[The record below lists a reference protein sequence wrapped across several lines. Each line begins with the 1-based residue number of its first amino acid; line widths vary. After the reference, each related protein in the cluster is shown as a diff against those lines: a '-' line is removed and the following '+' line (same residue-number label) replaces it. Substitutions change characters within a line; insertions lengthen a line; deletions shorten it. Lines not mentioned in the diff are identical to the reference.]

1 MTIIKDIILEVWHVY
16 LDVSVF
22 MLFGFLVAALLYVFF
37 KPDRIKKYLGEGRVK
52 PVLRSALFGIPIPL
66 CSCGVIPV
74 VTGLKKQGANDGAA
88 LAFMIATP
96 ESGVD
101 SIAVS
106 WAMLDPVMTVMRPIA
121 GFITAISTGI
131 TANIVSSRDHKKPSI
146 TPDPFF
152 AQSPQPEHNCNCG
165 GETCAN
171 PPGEPDHAPPLLKRL
186 AQGMNFAFGELL
198 TDIAKPF
205 AIGVVIAGI
214 ITFFFPS
221 GISTWS
227 QNNPFFSMLVM
238 LVAGIPMYVCATSST
253 PIAAALILKGLNPG
267 AALVFLLAG
276 PATNAATMGVVKNM
290 FGTRALAIYLG
301 MISICSLAMG
311 ALLDLI
317 YRLLAIQP
325 TVVMGKAAEVLPYG
339 VELTAALI
347 LAALLARSLL
357 KRQDCHCHNHDH
369 DHDHNH
375 DHMHMHSAKAP
386 MGKI

>member
-1 MTIIKDIILEVWHVY
+1 MMTTIKNIILEIWHVY

-22 MLFGFLVAALLYVFF
+22 MLFGFFVAALLYVFF
-37 KPDRIKKYLGEGRVK
+37 KADRIKKYLGKGRVK

-106 WAMLDPVMTVMRPIA
+106 WAMLDPVMTIIRPIA
-121 GFITAISTGI
+121 GLITAISTGI
-131 TANIVSSRDHKKPSI
+131 TANIFSSGGQKKTTA

-152 AQSPQPEHNCNCG
+152 VQSPIPEHTCNCSSG
-165 GETCAN
+165 SCTNAPGETVHE
-171 PPGEPDHAPPLLKRL
+171 PPFSKRL

-198 TDIAKPF
+198 IDIAKPF
-205 AIGVVIAGI
+205 AVGIFIAGL

-221 GISTWS
+221 GISAWS
-227 QNNPFFSMLVM
+227 QNNPLLSMLIM

-276 PATNAATMGVVKNM
+276 PATNAATMGVVKNI
-290 FGTRALAIYLG
+290 FGGRALAIYLG

-311 ALLDLI
+311 GLLDLI

-325 TVVMGKAAEVLPYG
+325 SVVMGKASEVLPYG
-339 VELTAALI
+339 VELTAAII
-347 LAALLARSLL
+347 LTALLARSLF
-357 KRQDCHCHNHDH
+357 KRQDCHCHDH
-369 DHDHNH
+369 DHHEKTSTKH
-375 DHMHMHSAKAP
+375 
-386 MGKI
+386 

>member
-1 MTIIKDIILEVWHVY
+1 MTTIKNIIFEIWHVY

-37 KPDRIKKYLGEGRVK
+37 KTDRIKKYLGQGRVK
-52 PVLRSALFGIPIPL
+52 PVLRAALFGIPIPL

-74 VTGLKKQGANDGAA
+74 VSGLKKQGANDGAA
-88 LAFMIATP
+88 LSFMIATP

-106 WAMLDPVMTVMRPIA
+106 WAMLDPVMTIMRPVA

-131 TANIVSSRDHKKPSI
+131 TANIFGHRNQKKPTA

-152 AQSPQPEHNCNCG
+152 TQAHQHENSCNCDG
-165 GETCAN
+165 HSCTSSHSPTVQEQ
-171 PPGEPDHAPPLLKRL
+171 PLSKRL
-186 AQGMNFAFGELL
+186 AQGLDFAFGELL

-227 QNNPFFSMLVM
+227 QNNPLLAMLVM

-276 PATNAATMGVVKNM
+276 PATNAATMGVVRSM

-301 MISICSLAMG
+301 MISICALAMG
-311 ALLDLI
+311 YLLDLI
-317 YRLLAIQP
+317 YELLAIQP
-325 TVVMGKAAEVLPYG
+325 SVVMGKASEVIPYSI
-339 VELTAALI
+339 ELAAALI
-347 LAALLARSLL
+347 LAALLAKNLF
-357 KRQDCHCHNHDH
+357 KRQDCHCHNH
-369 DHDHNH
+369 NH
-375 DHMHMHSAKAP
+375 DHVNSGKAP
-386 MGKI
+386 VEEI

>member
-1 MTIIKDIILEVWHVY
+1 MTTIKNIIFEIWHVY

-37 KPDRIKKYLGEGRVK
+37 KTDRIKKYLGQGRVK
-52 PVLRSALFGIPIPL
+52 PVLRAALFGIPIPL

-74 VTGLKKQGANDGAA
+74 VSGLKKQGANDGAA

-106 WAMLDPVMTVMRPIA
+106 WAMLDPVMTVMRPVA

-131 TANIVSSRDHKKPSI
+131 TANIFSRREHNKRPPA
-146 TPDPFF
+146 PDPFF
-152 AQSPQPEHNCNCG
+152 AQAHQHEHSCNCDG
-165 GETCAN
+165 HSCASS
-171 PPGEPDHAPPLLKRL
+171 HSRTAQVPPLSKRL
-186 AQGMNFAFGELL
+186 AQGLDFAFGELL

-205 AIGVVIAGI
+205 AIGVIIAGI

-221 GISTWS
+221 GVSTWS
-227 QNNPFFSMLVM
+227 QNNPLLSMLVM

-276 PATNAATMGVVKNM
+276 PATNAATMGVVKSM

-317 YRLLAIQP
+317 YKLLAIQP
-325 TVVMGKAAEVLPYG
+325 AVVMGKAAEVIPYS
-339 VELTAALI
+339 VELAAALI
-347 LAALLARSLL
+347 LAALLAKNLF
-357 KRQDCHCHNHDH
+357 KREDCHCHDH
-369 DHDHNH
+369 DHDHR
-375 DHMHMHSAKAP
+375 HSGKAP
-386 MGKI
+386 MEEI

>member
-1 MTIIKDIILEVWHVY
+1 MMTTIKDIIFEIWHVY

-22 MLFGFLVAALLYVFF
+22 MLFGFLMAALLYVFF
-37 KPDRIKKYLGEGRVK
+37 KADRIKKYLGKGRVK
-52 PVLRSALFGIPIPL
+52 PVLLSALFGIPIPL

-74 VTGLKKQGANDGAA
+74 VTGLKRQGANDGAA

-121 GFITAISTGI
+121 GLITAISTGI
-131 TANIVSSRDHKKPSI
+131 AENIFSSRNQEKTSV

-152 AQSPQPEHNCNCG
+152 AQPPQPGQPCSCSDG
-165 GETCAN
+165 ACAGA
-171 PPGEPDHAPPLLKRL
+171 PGKTDHEAPLSTRL
-186 AQGMNFAFGELL
+186 AQGLNFAFGDLL
-198 TDIAKPF
+198 ADIAKPF
-205 AIGVVIAGI
+205 TIGVLIAGF

-221 GISTWS
+221 GISAWS
-227 QNNPFFSMLVM
+227 QNNSFLAMLVM
-238 LVAGIPMYVCATSST
+238 LVAGIPMYVCATAST

-276 PATNAATMGVVKNM
+276 PATNAASMGVVKRI

-301 MISICSLAMG
+301 MISICALAMG

-325 TVVMGKAAEVLPYG
+325 SVVMGKAAEVLPYG

-347 LAALLARSLL
+347 LAALLARSLF
-357 KRQDCHCHNHDH
+357 KRQECHCGDH
-369 DHDHNH
+369 DHTHKE
-375 DHMHMHSAKAP
+375 KAS
-386 MGKI
+386 MEQI

>member
-1 MTIIKDIILEVWHVY
+1 MQDKTMMTIIKKIILEIWHVY

-22 MLFGFLVAALLYVFF
+22 MLFGFLMAALLYVFF
-37 KPDRIKKYLGEGRVK
+37 KTDRIKTYLGKGRVK
-52 PVLRSALFGIPIPL
+52 PVLLAAIFGIPIPL

-131 TANIVSSRDHKKPSI
+131 TANIFSSRDQKEPSI
-146 TPDPFF
+146 TPEPFF
-152 AQSPQPEHNCNCG
+152 VQAPQPEFPCSCSSESCTN
-165 GETCAN
+165 A
-171 PPGEPDHAPPLLKRL
+171 PGKTVHEAPLSTRL
-186 AQGMNFAFGELL
+186 AQGLNFAFGELL

-205 AIGVVIAGI
+205 AIGVIIAGF

-227 QNNPFFSMLVM
+227 QNNPLLSMLVM

-253 PIAAALILKGLNPG
+253 PIAAALIIKGLNPG

-276 PATNAATMGVVKNM
+276 PATNAATMGVVKKI
-290 FGTRALAIYLG
+290 FGGRTLAIYLG
-301 MISICSLAMG
+301 MISFCSLAMG
-311 ALLDLI
+311 SLLDLT
-317 YRLLAIQP
+317 YKLMAIQP
-325 TVVMGKAAEVLPYG
+325 AVVMGKASDVLPYG

-347 LAALLARSLL
+347 LAALLARSLF
-357 KRQDCHCHNHDH
+357 KRRDCHCHDH
-369 DHDHNH
+369 DHDH
-375 DHMHMHSAKAP
+375 MHNGKAP
-386 MGKI
+386 MGKIL

>member
-1 MTIIKDIILEVWHVY
+1 MMTTIKNIFLEIWHVY

-22 MLFGFLVAALLYVFF
+22 MLFGFLMAALLYVFF
-37 KPDRIKKYLGEGRVK
+37 KTDRIKKYLGKGRVK
-52 PVLRSALFGIPIPL
+52 PVLLAALFGIPIPL

-131 TANIVSSRDHKKPSI
+131 TANIFSSRDQKKPSI
-146 TPDPFF
+146 TPEPFF
-152 AQSPQPEHNCNCG
+152 VQAPCSCG
-165 GETCAN
+165 SETCAN
-171 PPGEPDHAPPLLKRL
+171 DPGKTVHEAPLSTRL
-186 AQGMNFAFGELL
+186 AQGLNFAFGELL

-205 AIGVVIAGI
+205 AIGVVIAGF

-227 QNNPFFSMLVM
+227 QNNPLLSMLVM

-253 PIAAALILKGLNPG
+253 PIAAALIIKGLNPG

-276 PATNAATMGVVKNM
+276 PATNAASMGVVKKI
-290 FGTRALAIYLG
+290 FGGQALAIYLG
-301 MISICSLAMG
+301 MISVCSLAMG
-311 ALLDLI
+311 SLLDLT
-317 YRLLAIQP
+317 YKLLAIQP
-325 TVVMGKAAEVLPYG
+325 SIVMGKASEVLPYS

-357 KRQDCHCHNHDH
+357 KRQDCHCHDH
-369 DHDHNH
+369 DHDH
-375 DHMHMHSAKAP
+375 MHNGKTP
-386 MGKI
+386 MKKI

>member
-1 MTIIKDIILEVWHVY
+1 MMETIKNIIFEIWHVY

-22 MLFGFLVAALLYVFF
+22 MLFGFVVAALLHVFF
-37 KPDRIKKYLGEGRVK
+37 TPNLIKKYLGKGRVK
-52 PVLRSALFGIPIPL
+52 SVIRSALFGIPIPL

-106 WAMLDPVMTVMRPIA
+106 WAMLDPVMTIIRPIA
-121 GFITAISTGI
+121 GLITAISTGI
-131 TANIVSSRDHKKPSI
+131 AANIFSSRDRKKQSA
-146 TPDPFF
+146 TPAPFF
-152 AQSPQPEHNCNCG
+152 VQPPDLEHACNCG
-165 GETCAN
+165 SGTCTDVSAETVH
-171 PPGEPDHAPPLLKRL
+171 EPPLLKRL
-186 AQGMNFAFGELL
+186 VQGMNFAFDELI

-205 AIGVVIAGI
+205 AVGIVIAGF

-227 QNNPFFSMLVM
+227 QNNPFLSMIIM

-253 PIAAALILKGLNPG
+253 PIAAALIIKGLNPG

-276 PATNAATMGVVKNM
+276 PATNAAGIGVVKNI
-290 FGTRALAIYLG
+290 FGGRVLAIYLG
-301 MISICSLAMG
+301 MISICALAMG

-317 YRLLAIQP
+317 YKFMAIQP
-325 TVVMGKAAEVLPYG
+325 SVVMGKASEVLPYG
-339 VELTAALI
+339 IELTAAFI
-347 LAALLARSLL
+347 LAALLTRSLL
-357 KRQDCHCHNHDH
+357 KRQGCHCHEHDH
-369 DHDHNH
+369 IKTDI
-375 DHMHMHSAKAP
+375 P
-386 MGKI
+386 GPKIHTNQ

>member
-1 MTIIKDIILEVWHVY
+1 MMTTIKEIIFEIWHVY

-37 KPDRIKKYLGEGRVK
+37 KADRIKTYLGKGRVR
-52 PVLRSALFGIPIPL
+52 PVLLAALVGIPIPL

-74 VTGLKKQGANDGAA
+74 VSGLKKQGANDGAA

-121 GFITAISTGI
+121 GLITAISTGI
-131 TANIVSSRDHKKPSI
+131 AENVFSSRGQEKRPATPS
-146 TPDPFF
+146 PLL
-152 AQSPQPEHNCNCG
+152 AQVPQPDHTCG
-165 GETCAN
+165 CGTGMCT
-171 PPGEPDHAPPLLKRL
+171 GEPDKTGHGAPLSTRL
-186 AQGMNFAFGELL
+186 AQGLNFAFGELL

-205 AIGVVIAGI
+205 TIGVIIAGF

-227 QNNPFFSMLVM
+227 HNNPFLSMLVM
-238 LVAGIPMYVCATSST
+238 LVAGIPMYVCATAST

-276 PATNAATMGVVKNM
+276 PATNAASMGVVKNI

-301 MISICSLAMG
+301 MISVCALAMG
-311 ALLDLI
+311 AVLDLI

-325 TVVMGKAAEVLPYG
+325 SVVMGKASEVLPHS
-339 VELTAALI
+339 VELAAALI
-347 LAALLARSLL
+347 LAALLVRSLF
-357 KRQDCHCHNHDH
+357 KRQGCHCGDH
-369 DHDHNH
+369 DHTH
-375 DHMHMHSAKAP
+375 DGKAP
-386 MGKI
+386 VEQI

>member
-1 MTIIKDIILEVWHVY
+1 MTTIKNIIFEIWHVY

-37 KPDRIKKYLGEGRVK
+37 KADRIKKYLGQGRVT
-52 PVLRSALFGIPIPL
+52 PVLRAALFGIPIPL

-74 VTGLKKQGANDGAA
+74 VSGLKKQGANDGAA

-106 WAMLDPVMTVMRPIA
+106 WAMLDPVMTVMRPVA

-131 TANIVSSRDHKKPSI
+131 TANIFGRRDHNKHPHA
-146 TPDPFF
+146 PDPVF
-152 AQSPQPEHNCNCG
+152 AQAHQHEHSCSCDG
-165 GETCAN
+165 HSCASSN
-171 PPGEPDHAPPLLKRL
+171 SQTVQDPSLLKRL
-186 AQGMNFAFGELL
+186 VHGLNFAFGELL

-227 QNNPFFSMLVM
+227 QNNPLLSMLVM

-276 PATNAATMGVVKNM
+276 PATNAATMGVVKSM

-301 MISICSLAMG
+301 MISICALAMG

-317 YRLLAIQP
+317 YELMAIQP
-325 TVVMGKAAEVLPYG
+325 AVVMGKASEVIPYG
-339 VELTAALI
+339 VELAAALI
-347 LAALLARSLL
+347 LAALLAKNLF
-357 KRQDCHCHNHDH
+357 KREDCHCHDH
-369 DHDHNH
+369 DHDHR
-375 DHMHMHSAKAP
+375 HSGKAP
-386 MGKI
+386 MEEI

>member
-1 MTIIKDIILEVWHVY
+1 MTTIKNIVFEIWHVY

-37 KPDRIKKYLGEGRVK
+37 KADRIKRYLGQGRVK
-52 PVLRSALFGIPIPL
+52 PVLRAALFGIPIPL

-74 VTGLKKQGANDGAA
+74 VSGLKKQGANDGAA

-106 WAMLDPVMTVMRPIA
+106 WAMLDPVMTIMRPIA
-121 GFITAISTGI
+121 GFITAIATGI
-131 TANIVSSRDHKKPSI
+131 TENIFGHRSPKKPAV

-152 AQSPQPEHNCNCG
+152 AQAHQHEHSCNCQG
-165 GETCAN
+165 HSCAN
-171 PPGEPDHAPPLLKRL
+171 SHSPTAQEPSLSKRL
-186 AQGMNFAFGELL
+186 AQGLDFAFGELL

-227 QNNPFFSMLVM
+227 QNNPLLSMLVM

-276 PATNAATMGVVKNM
+276 PATNAATMGVVKSM
-290 FGTRALAIYLG
+290 FGSRALAIYLG

-317 YRLLAIQP
+317 YKLLAIQP
-325 TVVMGKAAEVLPYG
+325 SVVMGRAAEVIPYNI
-339 VELTAALI
+339 ELAAALI
-347 LAALLARSLL
+347 LAALLAKNLF
-357 KRQDCHCHNHDH
+357 KRQDCHCHDH
-369 DHDHNH
+369 DHVHNG
-375 DHMHMHSAKAP
+375 KAP
-386 MGKI
+386 MEEI

>member
-1 MTIIKDIILEVWHVY
+1 MTTLKNILLEVWHVY

-37 KPDRIKKYLGEGRVK
+37 KTDRIKKYLGKGRVK
-52 PVLRSALFGIPIPL
+52 PVLRAALFGIPIPL

-121 GFITAISTGI
+121 GLITAISTGI
-131 TANIVSSRDHKKPSI
+131 AENIFHGRDQKKPAAA
-146 TPDPFF
+146 PEPFF
-152 AQSPQPEHNCNCG
+152 VQP
-165 GETCAN
+165 
-171 PPGEPDHAPPLLKRL
+171 PDHAHTCHCSDGKCAVTPNQAGGEPPLLKRL
-186 AQGMNFAFGELL
+186 AHGMEFAFGELL

-205 AIGVVIAGI
+205 AIGVFIAGL

-227 QNNPFFSMLVM
+227 QNNPLLSMLVM

-276 PATNAATMGVVKNM
+276 PATNAATIGVVKNI
-290 FGTRALAIYLG
+290 FSTRALAIYLG
-301 MISICSLAMG
+301 MISICALAMG

-317 YRLLAIQP
+317 YRVLAIQP
-325 TVVMGKAAEVLPYG
+325 SVVMGTASEMVPYS
-339 VELTAALI
+339 VELASALI

-357 KRQDCHCHNHDH
+357 KRQACHCHDH
-369 DHDHNH
+369 V
-375 DHMHMHSAKAP
+375 HSAKAP
-386 MGKI
+386 MEVK

>member
-1 MTIIKDIILEVWHVY
+1 MMTTIKDIIFEIWHVY

-22 MLFGFLVAALLYVFF
+22 MLFGFLMAGLLYVFF
-37 KPDRIKKYLGEGRVK
+37 KADRIKKYLGKGRVK
-52 PVLRSALFGIPIPL
+52 PVLLSALVGIPIPL

-121 GFITAISTGI
+121 GLITAISTGI
-131 TANIVSSRDHKKPSI
+131 AENIFSSRDQEKVSV

-152 AQSPQPEHNCNCG
+152 AQTPEPAQTCG
-165 GETCAN
+165 CSAGVCAGT
-171 PPGEPDHAPPLLKRL
+171 PGKTDHEAPLSTRL
-186 AQGMNFAFGELL
+186 AQGLNFAFGDLL

-205 AIGVVIAGI
+205 TIGVCIAGF

-227 QNNPFFSMLVM
+227 QDNSFLAMLVM

-276 PATNAATMGVVKNM
+276 PATNAASMGVVKKI

-301 MISICSLAMG
+301 MISICALAMG
-311 ALLDLI
+311 SLLDLI

-325 TVVMGKAAEVLPYG
+325 SVVMGKAAEVVPYG
-339 VELTAALI
+339 VELAAALI
-347 LAALLARSLL
+347 LAALLVRSLY
-357 KRQDCHCHNHDH
+357 KRKDCHCSDH
-369 DHDHNH
+369 DHTHNG
-375 DHMHMHSAKAP
+375 KAS
-386 MGKI
+386 MEQI

>member
-1 MTIIKDIILEVWHVY
+1 MTTIKNIIFEIWHVY

-37 KPDRIKKYLGEGRVK
+37 KADRIKKYLGQGRVK
-52 PVLRSALFGIPIPL
+52 PVLRAALFGIPIPL

-74 VTGLKKQGANDGAA
+74 VSGLKKQGANDGAA

-106 WAMLDPVMTVMRPIA
+106 WAMLDPVMTIMRPVA

-131 TANIVSSRDHKKPSI
+131 TANIFGRRNPKKPTV

-152 AQSPQPEHNCNCG
+152 AQAHQHEHSCNCEG
-165 GETCAN
+165 HSCASSHS
-171 PPGEPDHAPPLLKRL
+171 PTAHEPSLLKRL
-186 AQGMNFAFGELL
+186 AQGLDFAFGELL

-221 GISTWS
+221 GISAWS
-227 QNNPFFSMLVM
+227 QNNPLLSMLVM

-276 PATNAATMGVVKNM
+276 PATNAATMGVVKSM

-317 YRLLAIQP
+317 YKLLAIQP
-325 TVVMGKAAEVLPYG
+325 SVVMGKAAEVIPYNI
-339 VELTAALI
+339 ELAAALI
-347 LAALLARSLL
+347 LAALLVKNLF
-357 KRQDCHCHNHDH
+357 KRQDCHCHDH
-369 DHDHNH
+369 DHVHNGK
-375 DHMHMHSAKAP
+375 SP
-386 MGKI
+386 MEEI

>member
-1 MTIIKDIILEVWHVY
+1 MTTIKNIIFEIWHVY

-37 KPDRIKKYLGEGRVK
+37 KTDRIKKYLGQGRVK
-52 PVLRSALFGIPIPL
+52 PVLRAALFGIPIPL

-74 VTGLKKQGANDGAA
+74 VSGLKKQGANDGAA

-106 WAMLDPVMTVMRPIA
+106 WAMLDPVMTVIRPIA
-121 GFITAISTGI
+121 GFITAIATGI
-131 TANIVSSRDHKKPSI
+131 TENIFGRRDDKKPTV
-146 TPDPFF
+146 TPDPLSTQ
-152 AQSPQPEHNCNCG
+152 AHQPEHTCNCNGHSC
-165 GETCAN
+165 TSSHSQA
-171 PPGEPDHAPPLLKRL
+171 DRQPPLSKRL
-186 AQGMNFAFGELL
+186 AQGLDFAFGELL

-227 QNNPFFSMLVM
+227 QNNPLLSMLIM

-276 PATNAATMGVVKNM
+276 PATNAATMGVVKNI

-301 MISICSLAMG
+301 MISICALAMG
-311 ALLDLI
+311 ALLDLT
-317 YRLLAIQP
+317 YELLAIQP
-325 TVVMGKAAEVLPYG
+325 SVVMGKASEVIPYSI
-339 VELTAALI
+339 ELTAALI

-357 KRQDCHCHNHDH
+357 KRQDCHCHDH
-369 DHDHNH
+369 SHNG
-375 DHMHMHSAKAP
+375 KATTEH
-386 MGKI
+386 

>member
-1 MTIIKDIILEVWHVY
+1 MTTIKNIIFEVWHVY

-37 KPDRIKKYLGEGRVK
+37 KTDRIKKYLGKGRVK
-52 PVLRSALFGIPIPL
+52 PVLRAALFGIPIPL

-74 VTGLKKQGANDGAA
+74 VAGLKKQGANDGAA
-88 LAFMIATP
+88 LAFMVATP

-121 GFITAISTGI
+121 GLITAISTGI
-131 TANIVSSRDHKKPSI
+131 VENIFRGRDQKKPA
-146 TPDPFF
+146 TAPEPFLI
-152 AQSPQPEHNCNCG
+152 QPSDHAHACNCSEG
-165 GETCAN
+165 KCASTPN
-171 PPGEPDHAPPLLKRL
+171 QASQDPPLLKRL
-186 AQGMNFAFGELL
+186 AQGMDFAFGELL

-205 AIGVVIAGI
+205 AVGVFIAGI

-221 GISTWS
+221 GISVWS
-227 QNNPFFSMLVM
+227 QNNPLLSMLVM

-253 PIAAALILKGLNPG
+253 PIAAALIIKGLNPG

-276 PATNAATMGVVKNM
+276 PATNAATMGVVKNI

-301 MISICSLAMG
+301 MISICALAMG
-311 ALLDLI
+311 ALLDLV
-317 YRLLAIQP
+317 YRLLSIQP
-325 TVVMGKAAEVLPYG
+325 SVVMGKAAEVIPYG
-339 VELTAALI
+339 IELTAALI

-357 KRQDCHCHNHDH
+357 RRQDCHCH
-369 DHDHNH
+369 DHNH
-375 DHMHMHSAKAP
+375 SHSPKASP
-386 MGKI
+386 EH

>member
-1 MTIIKDIILEVWHVY
+1 MAIIKNIIFEIWHVY

-37 KPDRIKKYLGEGRVK
+37 KTDRIKKYLGQGRVK
-52 PVLRSALFGIPIPL
+52 PVLRAALFGIPIPL

-131 TANIVSSRDHKKPSI
+131 TENIFGRRNHKKTAV

-152 AQSPQPEHNCNCG
+152 AQARQPEHNCSCG
-165 GETCAN
+165 GQACATA
-171 PPGEPDHAPPLLKRL
+171 PGQTVQEPPLSKRL
-186 AQGMNFAFGELL
+186 AQGLDFAFGELL

-214 ITFFFPS
+214 ITFYFPS

-227 QNNPFFSMLVM
+227 QNNPLLSMLVM

-276 PATNAATMGVVKNM
+276 PATNAATMGVVKNT
-290 FGTRALAIYLG
+290 FGARALAIYLG
-301 MISICSLAMG
+301 MISICAIAMG

-317 YRLLAIQP
+317 YDLLAIQP
-325 TVVMGKAAEVLPYG
+325 SVVMGKAAEVIPYS
-339 VELTAALI
+339 VELAAALI
-347 LAALLARSLL
+347 LAALLAKNLF
-357 KRQDCHCHNHDH
+357 KRQDCHCHDH
-369 DHDHNH
+369 SHNG
-375 DHMHMHSAKAP
+375 KATTEH
-386 MGKI
+386 

>member
-1 MTIIKDIILEVWHVY
+1 MATIKNIIFEIWHVY

-37 KPDRIKKYLGEGRVK
+37 KTDRIKKYLGKGRVK
-52 PVLRSALFGIPIPL
+52 PVLRAALFGIPIPL

-74 VTGLKKQGANDGAA
+74 ATGLKKQGANDGAA

-131 TANIVSSRDHKKPSI
+131 AENIFRSREPKKPAV
-146 TPDPFF
+146 TPEPFL
-152 AQSPQPEHNCNCG
+152 AQPSDYSHTCNG
-165 GETCAN
+165 SERTCAN
-171 PPGEPDHAPPLLKRL
+171 ASGQTDQEQPLSKRL
-186 AQGMNFAFGELL
+186 AQGMEFAFGELL

-205 AIGVVIAGI
+205 AIGVFIAGI

-227 QNNPFFSMLVM
+227 QNNPLLSMLLM

-276 PATNAATMGVVKNM
+276 PATNAATMGVVKNI
-290 FGTRALAIYLG
+290 FGIRALAIYLG
-301 MISICSLAMG
+301 MISICALAMG
-311 ALLDLI
+311 ALLDMT
-317 YRLLAIQP
+317 YRVLAIQP
-325 TVVMGKAAEVLPYG
+325 SVVMGTAAEMVPYS
-339 VELTAALI
+339 VELTAAII

-357 KRQDCHCHNHDH
+357 KKQDCHCHDH
-369 DHDHNH
+369 DHDH
-375 DHMHMHSAKAP
+375 MHSGKAP
-386 MGKI
+386 MELK

>member
-1 MTIIKDIILEVWHVY
+1 MTTIKDIIFEIWHVY

-37 KPDRIKKYLGEGRVK
+37 KADRIKKYLGKGRVK
-52 PVLRSALFGIPIPL
+52 PVLLSALFGIPIPL

-121 GFITAISTGI
+121 GLITAISTGI
-131 TANIVSSRDHKKPSI
+131 AENIFSSRDQEKASG
-146 TPDPFF
+146 TPEPFF
-152 AQSPQPEHNCNCG
+152 VQTPQSGQTCG
-165 GETCAN
+165 CSAGACA
-171 PPGEPDHAPPLLKRL
+171 GVSGKTDHEAPLSTRL
-186 AQGMNFAFGELL
+186 AQGLNFAFGDLL

-205 AIGVVIAGI
+205 TIGVVIAGF

-227 QNNPFFSMLVM
+227 QNNSFLAMLVM

-276 PATNAATMGVVKNM
+276 PATNAASIGVVKKI

-301 MISICSLAMG
+301 MISICALAMG
-311 ALLDLI
+311 SLLDLI
-317 YRLLAIQP
+317 YRLLTIQP
-325 TVVMGKAAEVLPYG
+325 SVVMGKAAEVLPYG

-347 LAALLARSLL
+347 LAALLVRSLF
-357 KRQDCHCHNHDH
+357 KRQDCHCSDH
-369 DHDHNH
+369 DGDHTHNG
-375 DHMHMHSAKAP
+375 KAS
-386 MGKI
+386 MGQI

>member
-1 MTIIKDIILEVWHVY
+1 MDTIKNIIFEIWHVY

-37 KPDRIKKYLGEGRVK
+37 KTDRIKKYLGKGRVK
-52 PVLRSALFGIPIPL
+52 PVLRAALFGIPIPL

-131 TANIVSSRDHKKPSI
+131 AENIFHGRDQKKPA
-146 TPDPFF
+146 TDQEPFF
-152 AQSPQPEHNCNCG
+152 VQPPEHAHTCNCSEG
-165 GETCAN
+165 TCAN
-171 PPGEPDHAPPLLKRL
+171 SPGQTEHEPPLSKRL
-186 AQGMNFAFGELL
+186 AQGMEFAFGELL

-205 AIGVVIAGI
+205 AIGVFIAGI

-227 QNNPFFSMLVM
+227 QNNPLLSMLVM
-238 LVAGIPMYVCATSST
+238 LIAGIPMYVCATSST

-276 PATNAATMGVVKNM
+276 PATNAATMGVVKNI

-301 MISICSLAMG
+301 MISICALAMG
-311 ALLDLI
+311 ALLDQT
-317 YRLLAIQP
+317 YRVLAIQP
-325 TVVMGKAAEVLPYG
+325 SVVMGTAAEMVPYS

-357 KRQDCHCHNHDH
+357 KKQDCHCHDH
-369 DHDHNH
+369 DHDH
-375 DHMHMHSAKAP
+375 DHMHNGKAP
-386 MGKI
+386 MELK